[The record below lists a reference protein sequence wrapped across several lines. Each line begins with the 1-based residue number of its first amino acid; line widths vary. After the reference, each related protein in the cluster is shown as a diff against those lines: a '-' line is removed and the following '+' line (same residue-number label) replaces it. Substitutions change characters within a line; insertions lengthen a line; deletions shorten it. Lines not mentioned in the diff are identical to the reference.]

1 MPFDGFKVS
10 SRANGVQPNKE
21 GHNGI
26 SSRALDIR
34 ASSQELCILSLG
46 REL

>member
-1 MPFDGFKVS
+1 MPFDGFKVL
-10 SRANGVQPNKE
+10 SRANGVQPNK